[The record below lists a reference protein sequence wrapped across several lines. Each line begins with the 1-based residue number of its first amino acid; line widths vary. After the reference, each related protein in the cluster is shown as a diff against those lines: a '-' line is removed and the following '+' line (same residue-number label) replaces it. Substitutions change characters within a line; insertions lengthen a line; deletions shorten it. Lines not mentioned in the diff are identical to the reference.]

1 MQYITLVCLL
11 IVGWAAGCFINY
23 VSDVLPQTRRF
34 TPALCANCQAPR
46 GWLDYLLLRPC
57 RHCLD
62 RRSIRAW
69 VVQIVSCGAFVG
81 LWLYPPSR
89 LGFWISA
96 ILFVY
101 FAIVTVIDFEHR
113 LILNPVSLTGAVL
126 GGTIGIWLHGW
137 QQTLL
142 GGLAGFLIM
151 LALYYFGYLFAK
163 GLGKIRGQP
172 IDEEALGFGDVNLS
186 GVIGLLLG
194 WPGITAGLVFA
205 ILLGGVGSILVM
217 AYTLMTRRYQAFQA
231 IPYGPFLVLATVI
244 VLFTR

>member
-1 MQYITLVCLL
+1 MQYIVLAFLVIL
-11 IVGWAAGCFINY
+11 GWVIGVFINY

-34 TPALCANCQAPR
+34 TPALCAFCQTPR
-46 GWLDYLLLRPC
+46 AWQDYALMRSCRSCGQLRT
-57 RHCLD
+57 L
-62 RRSIRAW
+62 RAW
-69 VVQIVSCGAFVG
+69 VVQIAACAAIIL
-81 LWLYPPSR
+81 LWFYPPSR
-89 LGFWISA
+89 LGFWVSA
-96 ILFVY
+96 VLFVY
-101 FAIVTVIDFEHR
+101 FAIVTVIDMEHR
-113 LILNPVSLTGAVL
+113 LILNPVSLTGAIL
-126 GGTIGIWLHGW
+126 GAVVGLWLHGW

-163 GLGKIRGQP
+163 GLGKMRGQP

-194 WPGITAGLVFA
+194 WPGITAGLIFA
-205 ILLGGVGSILVM
+205 ILLGGAGSVIVLV
-217 AYTLMTRRYQAFQA
+217 YTLLTKRYQAFQA